1 MLSILTVVLPVFFIV
16 GTGYAA
22 VKQFG
27 FKDVMID
34 GIMAYTL
41 RIALPLLLFRAIVGL
56 DLGQAFDGPTL
67 AVFYG
72 GAFASYALAM
82 LLARVAFRRR
92 PGEAAAIGFC
102 ALFSNTLLLGLPIL
116 ERAYGPGPMPVAY
129 SIISLHAPVM
139 YAVGITVMEI
149 LRSDGAGPMA
159 TAQRAGKA
167 IFSNAL
173 TIGILA
179 GFAVNLSGLPV
190 PTVVMG
196 AVDLI
201 ANSALPTAL
210 FALGGALTR
219 YALRDDLGEAVM
231 TAVVSTLFH
240 PGLVW
245 VLAVP
250 VLALPTDYARAAVV
264 IAAMPA
270 GMNGYMFATMYNR
283 AQGAAASTVLL
294 ATGLSVLTVTFWL
307 WVLGGAA
314 G

>member
-1 MLSILTVVLPVFFIV
+1 MLSILTVVVPVFLIV
-16 GTGYAA
+16 GAGYGA
-22 VKQFG
+22 VKRFG
-27 FKDVMID
+27 FKDSMID
-34 GIMAYTL
+34 GVMAYTL

-56 DLGQAFDGPTL
+56 DLGQAFHGPTL

-72 GAFASYALAM
+72 AAFASYALAI
-82 LLARVAFRRR
+82 LLARVVFRRR

-116 ERAYGPGPMPVAY
+116 ERAYGPGPMPMAY
-129 SIISLHAPVM
+129 SIISIHAPIM

-159 TAQRAGKA
+159 TVRRAGRA

-173 TIGILA
+173 TVGILA

-190 PTVVMG
+190 PEVVTG
-196 AVDLI
+196 AVGLI

-245 VLAVP
+245 LLAVP
-250 VLALPTDYARAAVV
+250 VLALPADYARAAVV

-294 ATGLSVLTVTFWL
+294 GTGLSVLTVSLWL

>member
-1 MLSILTVVLPVFFIV
+1 MLSILTVVLPVFLIV
-16 GTGYAA
+16 GAGYGA
-22 VKQFG
+22 VRRFG
-27 FKDVMID
+27 FGDALID
-34 GIMAYTL
+34 GIMAYAV
-41 RIALPLLLFRAIVGL
+41 RVALPLLVFRAIVGL
-56 DLGQAFDGPTL
+56 DLGQAFHGPTL

-72 GAFASYALAM
+72 AAFASYALAM
-82 LLARVAFRRR
+82 LLARVVFRRR

-116 ERAYGPGPMPVAY
+116 ERGYGAGPMPTAF
-129 SIISLHAPVM
+129 SIISVHAPIL
-139 YAVGITVMEI
+139 YAVGITVMEV
-149 LRSDGAGPMA
+149 LRSDGAGPVA
-159 TAQRAGKA
+159 TARRAGRA

-173 TIGILA
+173 TVGILA
-179 GFAVNLSGLPV
+179 GFAVNLSGLPL
-190 PTVVMG
+190 PEVVTA
-196 AVDLI
+196 AVGLV
-201 ANSALPTAL
+201 ANSGLPTAL

-231 TAVVSTLFH
+231 TAAISTLFH
-240 PGLVW
+240 PALVW
-245 VLAVP
+245 LLAVP

-270 GMNGYMFATMYNR
+270 GMNGYMFATMYQR

-294 ATGLSVLTVTFWL
+294 ATGVSVLTISFWL